1 MAASD
6 GGNKGDSVTAGLI
19 AFLCGETVR
28 GKPAQE
34 NVAEG
39 TYNAA

>member
-19 AFLCGETVR
+19 AFLRRETVR
-28 GKPAQE
+28 EKPAQE
-34 NVAEG
+34 SEAEG